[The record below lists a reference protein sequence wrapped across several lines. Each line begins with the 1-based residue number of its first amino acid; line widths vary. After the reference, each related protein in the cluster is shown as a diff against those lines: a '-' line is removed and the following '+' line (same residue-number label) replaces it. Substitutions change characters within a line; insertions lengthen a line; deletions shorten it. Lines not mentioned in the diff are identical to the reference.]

1 MPIARL
7 ITVTVDPKD
16 APEAQRV
23 WKEDCA
29 PLMIKQDGCLSEELL
44 EGVENKGEFVSFSE
58 WSDQDAI
65 RRYEAS
71 DAHRTIERETQRLH
85 VTCPPVTKHFMVAG

>member
-7 ITVTVDPKD
+7 IFVTVDPKETQ
-16 APEAQRV
+16 EAQRI

-44 EGVENKGEFVSFSE
+44 EGVDNKAEFVSYSE
-58 WSDQDAI
+58 WADNDAI
-65 RRYEAS
+65 KRYEAS
-71 DAHRTIERETQRLH
+71 DAHATIERESSRIK
-85 VTCPPVTKHFMVAG
+85 VTDPPVVKRFVVAG

>member
-7 ITVTVDPKD
+7 IFVTVDPTET
-16 APEAQRV
+16 AEAQRI

-29 PLMIKQDGCLSEELL
+29 PLMIQQDGCLSEELL
-44 EGVENKGEFVSFSE
+44 EGLDNKAEFVSFSE
-58 WSDQDAI
+58 WRDDDSI

-71 DAHRTIERETQRLH
+71 DAHATIERESSRIK
-85 VTCPPVTKHFMVAG
+85 VASPPVTKRFVVAG